1 MQIFSYPV
9 CPWTNEISFNK
20 FICKRCKKSLG
31 SCFESNVLYF
41 IWNNIADKI
50 YPLFCPRK
58 NFCRSWRAC
67 CHQHKGQCFAI
78 RFCDSSNHQISSLV
92 RCLFAMW
99 ELNRWE
105 SQMQLPRFLPS
116 VLRNTTKSGRLGIL
130 DVFYTKIF
138 LIRTPRWNSSQG
150 FCYLQN

>member
-1 MQIFSYPV
+1 MQIFLYPV
-9 CPWTNEISFNK
+9 CPWTNEISLNK

-41 IWNNIADKI
+41 ISNNIADKT

-67 CHQHKGQCFAI
+67 CHQHKGRYFAI
-78 RFCDSSNHQISSLV
+78 LFYDSANHQISFLE

-99 ELNRWE
+99 GLNRWE
-105 SQMQLPRFLPS
+105 SQMQPPRFLPS
-116 VLRNTTKSGRLGIL
+116 VLRNATKIGRLGIP
-130 DVFYTKIF
+130 DDFYKKNIYKK
-138 LIRTPRWNSSQG
+138 PRSNDTT
-150 FCYLQN
+150 FDPALRPT